1 MQLPDAVLWDL
12 DGTLVDTE
20 PYWIDAEYE
29 LTRSYGVTWA
39 HEHAMAVVG
48 MALLDAAQVMIDAGV
63 PLTGPEVV
71 DFMVTRVVARLG
83 DEVPWRPGARRLL
96 GELADAGV
104 PCALVTMSYRVIA
117 DVVVEAAP
125 AGAFGV
131 VVTGDSVTHG
141 KPHPEPYLQAVE
153 KLGVEA
159 GRSVAIEDSPTGLAS
174 ATAAGTRPLV
184 VPHVV
189 PVPPAAGRSRV
200 PTLTDVTL
208 ADLAAIASGQAIDR
222 VATRP

>member
-29 LTRSYGVTWA
+29 LTGAHGVTWT

-48 MALLDAAQVMIDAGV
+48 MALLDAAQVMVDAGV
-63 PLTGPEVV
+63 PLAGPEVV
-71 DFMVTRVVARLG
+71 DFMVSRVVARLR
-83 DEVPWRPGARRLL
+83 EQVPWRPGARRLL
-96 GELADAGV
+96 RELADAGV
-104 PCALVTMSYRVIA
+104 PCALVTMSYRSIA

-131 VVTGDSVTHG
+131 VVTGDSVTRG

-159 GRSVAIEDSPTGLAS
+159 SRTVAIEDSPTGIAS
-174 ATAAGTRPLV
+174 ATAAGTRPLA

-189 PVPPAAGRSRV
+189 PIPATAGRSRL
-200 PTLTDVTL
+200 PSLADVTL
-208 ADLAAIASGQAIDR
+208 ADRSAIAAGQVLDRID
-222 VATRP
+222 P